1 MLALPIMHCNIFS
14 FNISTIWFL
23 QQYTY
28 VYEYTI
34 QYLYIHLPEYVS
46 KRTPFLNRCRW
57 NISLSQLSFFFLLLQ
72 MYVISP
78 IFTLIQYIL
87 LLAEKVH
94 IASSQTLTYWSKNR
108 HSIIFQKCKY
118 SGGEISTLTPKKNVY
133 LLAAVEVLRNLLHAP
148 LCAFKP

>member
-1 MLALPIMHCNIFS
+1 
-14 FNISTIWFL
+14 
-23 QQYTY
+23 
-28 VYEYTI
+28 
-34 QYLYIHLPEYVS
+34 
-46 KRTPFLNRCRW
+46 
-57 NISLSQLSFFFLLLQ
+57 

-118 SGGEISTLTPKKNVY
+118 SGGEISTLTPKKKRI
-133 LLAAVEVLRNLLHAP
+133 LARGCRSLK
-148 LCAFKP
+148 KPSTRAAMCV